1 MSLYKLIAFDMD
13 GTLLNSEKKITP
25 STAEAVHRAMA
36 QGIYVVFNTGRC
48 MAELREYFS
57 VLDVPYI
64 NSVSGALVL
73 DRQTQ
78 QTVYSNALP
87 VDIVSRILEI
97 AAPEDIMIHLLIQQ
111 SIVQKDKIPQMDR
124 YHMGVYRSMY
134 EKVTDKWD
142 DLSARYQADPFP
154 VPKVNLYHTSPE
166 ARTRTRQKILA
177 QNLSVEMIDAE
188 STSLEISAKGL
199 DKGIGLEK
207 LCSYL
212 HLSMSEVVVVGDADN
227 DAEAMKKAGLSIA
240 MGNANDRIK
249 SIADTIVNDNDHDGC
264 KEALERFFFA

>member
-25 STAEAVHRAMA
+25 STAEAVRRAMA
-36 QGIYVVFNTGRC
+36 QGILVVFNTGRC

-57 VLDVPYI
+57 VLNVPYI

-87 VDIVSRILEI
+87 VDVVTRILETVVS
-97 AAPEDIMIHLLIQQ
+97 EDIMIHLLIQQ
-111 SIVQKDKIPQMDR
+111 SVVQRDCIPRMEH
-124 YHMGVYRSMY
+124 YHMGVYRPMY
-134 EKVTDKWD
+134 EKVADKWD
-142 DLSARYQADPFP
+142 NLYAQYLTDPFP
-154 VPKVNLYHTSPE
+154 VPKINLYHTSLD
-166 ARTRTRQKILA
+166 ARADTRRKILA
-177 QNLSVEMIDAE
+177 QNLPVEMVDAE
-188 STSLEISAKGL
+188 TCSLEISSRGI

-207 LCSYL
+207 LCSHL
-212 HLSMSEVVVVGDADN
+212 NLSMSEVVVVGDADN
-227 DAEAMKKAGLSIA
+227 DAGAMKRAGLSIA

-249 SIADTIVNDNDHDGC
+249 SIADALVSDNDHDGC
-264 KEALERFFFA
+264 REALERFFFG